1 LIVLAVNRVNPLDT
15 IKDRAGPAIA
25 HKHCLPLPVCHAI
38 LTQYGTPV
46 EGTDMKRETAQS
58 VLALMFDYGGKLN
71 DAMLKVRETSD
82 QEEFARYRRAF
93 GNVLESA
100 FEQIINPILEEHPD
114 LKPDQLNLEARKSE

>member
-1 LIVLAVNRVNPLDT
+1 
-15 IKDRAGPAIA
+15 
-25 HKHCLPLPVCHAI
+25 
-38 LTQYGTPV
+38 
-46 EGTDMKRETAQS
+46 MKRETAQS

-71 DAMLKVRETSD
+71 DAMLMVRESSD

>member
-1 LIVLAVNRVNPLDT
+1 M
-15 IKDRAGPAIA
+15 
-25 HKHCLPLPVCHAI
+25 
-38 LTQYGTPV
+38 
-46 EGTDMKRETAQS
+46 ERETAQS

-114 LKPDQLNLEARKSE
+114 LKPDQLNLEKEELK

>member
-1 LIVLAVNRVNPLDT
+1 
-15 IKDRAGPAIA
+15 
-25 HKHCLPLPVCHAI
+25 
-38 LTQYGTPV
+38 
-46 EGTDMKRETAQS
+46 MKRETAQS

-82 QEEFARYRRAF
+82 HEEFARYRRAF